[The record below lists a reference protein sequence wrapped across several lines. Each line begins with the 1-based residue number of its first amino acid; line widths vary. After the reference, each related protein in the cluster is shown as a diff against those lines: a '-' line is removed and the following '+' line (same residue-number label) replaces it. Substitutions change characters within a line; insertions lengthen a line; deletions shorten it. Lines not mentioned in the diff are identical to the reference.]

1 MVLSINAFSIFNNMN
16 YIKKSESITVD
27 DKRLMTSSNPVTL
40 IWNRTWTDYY
50 GAEGISMGLDSLN
63 NSYITGYGGSM
74 VNSMDVCLVKYN
86 SSGHIQWDRTWGNS
100 NQDVGQAILIN
111 STNDIY
117 IAGYTQNGFLGDMD
131 VFLLKYNST
140 GGLQWDDVWGG
151 SGEDY
156 CYGMAIDKNNNI
168 FLAGYTESWIT
179 TGTAMFLLKY
189 NTSGGLEWNRTW
201 GGGFYDGAM
210 GIVVDSS
217 DDIYLGGTKGSDICL
232 VKFDNSG
239 VWQWNRSWNTVG
251 RKWCAGIT
259 IDSSDDIYLVG
270 EGLYSGGTE
279 YQFCLLKYNKFGVL
293 QWSNT
298 WEIPVAG
305 ISFLDLIN
313 GISLDSSNNIYLPK
327 KTIDD
332 DLEIEKFD
340 SSGNKKWDYVF
351 GGTGTDSCNGIV
363 MDTIN
368 DIYIVGT
375 LDYEL
380 YVAKFSENPPG
391 DAGLDIPGYNQWMLI
406 CVLSIVSSVIAFSIS
421 LKIKL
426 LKKNNK

>member
-1 MVLSINAFSIFNNMN
+1 MVLSINAFSIFNSMN
-16 YIKKSESITVD
+16 YIKKSESITVKD
-27 DKRLMTSSNPVTL
+27 SRLMASSNPLTL
-40 IWNRTWTDYY
+40 IWNRTWTDYH

-63 NSYITGYGGSM
+63 NSYITGYGGSAG
-74 VNSMDVCLVKYN
+74 NSFEVCLVKYN
-86 SSGHIQWDRTWGNS
+86 SSGQIQWDRTWGNS
-100 NQDVGQAILIN
+100 NQDTGHAILIN

-117 IAGYTQNGFLGDMD
+117 IAGITQNGFLGDMD
-131 VFLLKYNST
+131 AFLLKYNST
-140 GGLQWDDVWGG
+140 GDLQWQDVWGG

-168 FLAGYTESWIT
+168 FLAGVTNSWIAS
-179 TGTAMFLLKY
+179 GSAMFLLKY
-189 NTSGGLEWNRTW
+189 NTSGVLEWNRTW
-201 GGGFYDGAM
+201 GGGSNDGAL

-217 DDIYLGGTKGSDICL
+217 DNIYLGGLKGPDICL

-239 VWQWNRSWNTVG
+239 VWQWNRSWNTIG
-251 RKWCAGIT
+251 GKWCSGIT
-259 IDSSDDIYLVG
+259 IDSSDDIYLAG
-270 EGLYSGGTE
+270 EGPYSGGTE

-305 ISFLDLIN
+305 ITIQKLIN
-313 GISLDSSNNIYLPK
+313 GISLDSSNNIYLAK
-327 KTIDD
+327 RTIDD
-332 DLEIEKFD
+332 DMEIEKFD

-363 MDTIN
+363 IDTKN

-375 LDYEL
+375 LDNEA

-391 DAGLDIPGYNQWMLI
+391 SSELGIPGYNQWMLI
-406 CVLSIVSSVIAFSIS
+406 CVLSIVTSVIAFSMS

-426 LKKNNK
+426 FKKIT